1 MPSRP
6 RSEVL
11 VTAVAELAAVADRF
25 DEAALD
31 PITQAIAGA
40 HRVMLY
46 GCGREGLMMRALA
59 MRLHH
64 LGLKVCMQGDM
75 NAFPLGP
82 GDLFLCAAGPGELP
96 TASALCG
103 VARDAGA
110 GVIVITAE
118 PDGATSALAD
128 ELLVIPAQT
137 MASDVG
143 SDAVLP
149 MGSLFEGAMFLV
161 FEVLVLRLRDALG
174 ETAQSMRARHTNME

>member
-1 MPSRP
+1 MMRDAARELS
-6 RSEVL
+6 
-11 VTAVAELAAVADRF
+11 AVAEAF
-25 DEAALD
+25 DPPALD
-31 PITQAIAGA
+31 PVISAITGA
-40 HRVMLY
+40 RRIMCY

-64 LGLKVCMQGDM
+64 LGLRVAMQGDM
-75 NAFPLGP
+75 TAFPLGR
-82 GDLFLCAAGPGELP
+82 GDLFLCAAGPGVLP

-110 GVIVITAE
+110 RILVITAE
-118 PDGATSALAD
+118 PDGETSRLAD

-137 MASDVG
+137 MARDRGGDS
-143 SDAVLP
+143 VLP

-174 ETAQSMRARHTNME
+174 ETVESMRARHTNME